1 MIDFGKINFFLDYVK
16 VNYRNLWVEGNYED
30 GYLFG
35 LDNLIFILEIIEQ
48 EFFSVVE
55 RENSNILCEQ
65 NYQFCCKKCCE
76 IKFYFFFIF

>member
-65 NYQFCCKKCCE
+65 NYQFCC
-76 IKFYFFFIF
+76 